1 MDNRDKALIE
11 LLEKWRNGHFT
22 QTDELALK
30 TLAREGDAFAKEAIE
45 GMLSTPE
52 QAHDRVYQRLKGRLA
67 SRTRPKGYRNRY
79 AAAAAFAVLCVA
91 VWWMWPRT
99 QHGAGEGAIVSVPLP
114 SDTNM
119 PAVASPEERANMA
132 KKMPQIA
139 QRTPS
144 KKAEDAYSD
153 SSVAA
158 VGDDGIRQVDH
169 IPVAEAKDMPVL
181 MPTITSAPDPSRI
194 LRNAAPPDTPE
205 AGDIPAEAAVSADF
219 SKAKEASK
227 SSPEPAEYKAAKKVM
242 TQQRAKASN
251 EPSPLVGWNRF
262 RADMSA
268 LTLPDEAKVQGLSR
282 LSASLQLD
290 INPITGAI
298 EQVTV
303 LRKAG
308 FGCDARAE
316 AFVRDYLWTVPR
328 GNTGSVVVE
337 VEFR

>member
-30 TLAREGDAFAKEAIE
+30 ALVREGDAFVKEAIE

-52 QAHDRVYQRLKGRLA
+52 QAHDKAYQRLQERLA
-67 SRTRPKGYRNRY
+67 SRTRQKGYRNWY

-91 VWWMWPRT
+91 VWWMWPRQQNRT
-99 QHGAGEGAIVSVPLP
+99 GEGPVASVTLPPDTNLP
-114 SDTNM
+114 SAT
-119 PAVASPEERANMA
+119 SPEERANIA

-144 KKAEDAYSD
+144 EKAEDAYSD
-153 SSVAA
+153 SAVAA

-169 IPVAEAKDMPVL
+169 IPVAAAKDMPVL

-227 SSPEPAEYKAAKKVM
+227 SSPEPAEQKATKKVM
-242 TQQRAKASN
+242 TQQRAKVSN
-251 EPSPLVGWNRF
+251 APSPLVGWDRF
-262 RADMSA
+262 RADMNA
-268 LTLPDEAKVQGLSR
+268 LTLPDEAKAQGLFR
-282 LSASLQLD
+282 LSVSLQLD
-290 INPITGAI
+290 INPITGVI

-316 AFVRDYLWTVPR
+316 AFVRDYLWRVPR
-328 GNTGSVVVE
+328 GSAGSVVTE